1 MKTIATRSLPIGAA
15 EKVIP
20 ATDEP
25 AASIA
30 DAISETVTAT
40 PGHRRGRHRRGGQTD
55 YRYHDDKAQPHA
67 RNEDYDQKHRGLLRV
82 RPGER

>member
-40 PGHRRGRHRRGGQTD
+40 PDTVAAVTEEVVKTD

-67 RNEDYDQKHRGLLRV
+67 RNEDYDQKHRGLPRV